1 MNVSDLAEDPFRQLG
16 AWLEEART
24 VGLRE
29 PDAMALAT
37 VGATGTPSVR
47 MVLLRGWDESGFR
60 FFTNYQSQKGLD
72 LEANPMASLLFYW
85 DALQRQ
91 VRVDGEVS
99 RLPAQESDAYFD
111 SRPRESQLG
120 AWASMQSRPIES
132 RETGTW
138 SLTMARRIRHDG
150 NVVGVA
156 SVSARMDSLARFL
169 AGGGSGG
176 SGSSGRG
183 GRSGGSRGSIGP
195 GSIGSSGLRILAM
208 HYLVSCAK
216 SVETTSSFALKPKYS
231 AGM

>member
-132 RETGTW
+132 REALLQAVEDAGRCFPEEV
-138 SLTMARRIRHDG
+138 RR
-150 NVVGVA
+150 
-156 SVSARMDSLARFL
+156 
-169 AGGGSGG
+169 
-176 SGSSGRG
+176 
-183 GRSGGSRGSIGP
+183 P
-195 GSIGSSGLRILAM
+195 
-208 HYLVSCAK
+208 
-216 SVETTSSFALKPKYS
+216 PW
-231 AGM
+231 